1 MIITNSQLYYLFGKK
16 IKLFQRCFFKVTYKY
31 PHTKQNQSVVY
42 SFTEDDQLALDCIS
56 PSPLGDFFTGLPYQI
71 TVDSSCQKV
80 YM

>member
-1 MIITNSQLYYLFGKK
+1 MFLQSNVQIFLYKTK
-16 IKLFQRCFFKVTYKY
+16 SKY
-31 PHTKQNQSVVY
+31 HVY

-56 PSPLGDFFTGLPYQI
+56 PSHLGDFFTGLPYQI